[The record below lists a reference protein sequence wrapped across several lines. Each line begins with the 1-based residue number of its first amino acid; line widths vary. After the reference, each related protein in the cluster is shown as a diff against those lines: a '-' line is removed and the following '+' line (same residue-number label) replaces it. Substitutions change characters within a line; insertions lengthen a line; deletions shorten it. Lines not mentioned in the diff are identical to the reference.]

1 MYMSYSS
8 KKNKTIVFSEDII
21 KELAEEFGIEEKYIE
36 DVLDT
41 NINYLKHSLKTKED
55 VVLVNFPNLGKLA
68 LNYYLALSSKFLKR
82 NKIDE
87 KVEVLK
93 KILSENGNNLKNFRR
108 PLIYKF
114 GKKLQSD
121 IFNRLNVIDSF
132 VRIWSDINIKYD
144 EKINK

>member
-1 MYMSYSS
+1 MSYSS